1 MPYKLEDIQKKIKMK
16 DSTQMIESEMNNIKK
31 EEFVETEA
39 IVEKPK
45 KKKIIRVREEKKKD
59 SFDVYI
65 YRTFKI
71 VCLILFTVLFSS
83 LLIKLISIMFS

>member
-45 KKKIIRVREEKKKD
+45 KKIIRVREEKKKD

-65 YRTFKI
+65 HRTFKI